1 MRKIL
6 VTPNMTVILLWL
18 QFVPLI
24 LFPLSSYKV
33 TTQEWWLPAMLVVLA
48 LVGTVQLV
56 VRRSLAP
63 WPWYLISFSQGFN
76 IISRLMMVM
85 PHASLIVN
93 GQQVF
98 NGLYVTLSVI
108 SMLASAFY
116 LWYTELPEVR
126 LNVLPHKA

>member
-24 LFPLSSYKV
+24 LFPLSSYNV

-85 PHASLIVN
+85 P
-93 GQQVF
+93 QVF

>member
-24 LFPLSSYKV
+24 LFPLSSYNV